1 MITYSAKKNM
11 SRERAVEVGVGS
23 DREVEVGGRFG
34 DKILYREGDIGN
46 TGVLYKIMGVSTPLP
61 TM

>member
-11 SRERAVEVGVGS
+11 SREKAVEVGVGG

-34 DKILYREGDIGN
+34 DKIL
-46 TGVLYKIMGVSTPLP
+46 
-61 TM
+61 